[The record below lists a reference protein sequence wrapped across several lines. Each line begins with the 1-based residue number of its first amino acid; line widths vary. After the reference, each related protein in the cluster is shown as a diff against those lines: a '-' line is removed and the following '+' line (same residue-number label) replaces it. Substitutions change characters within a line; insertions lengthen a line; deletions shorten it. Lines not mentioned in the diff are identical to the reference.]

1 MTTIP
6 DPIVAPTQTVYP
18 WKAAL
23 RTGLQVVTSALV
35 LIALIGPLLADF
47 IEQQFPGSP
56 VVAWIA
62 AGVAFCAGLSALIAR
77 IMALP
82 QVNAALTAVGLG
94 ATPKS

>member
-1 MTTIP
+1 MTNLPIP
-6 DPIVAPTQTVYP
+6 APTQTVYP

-23 RTGLQVVTSALV
+23 RTGIQVLLSALV

-47 IEQQFPGSP
+47 IEEQFPGSP
-56 VVAWIA
+56 VVAWIVGA
-62 AGVAFCAGLSALIAR
+62 VAFCSALGALIAR

-82 QVNAALTAVGLG
+82 QVNVALTAIGLG

>member
-1 MTTIP
+1 MTNP
-6 DPIVAPTQTVYP
+6 PIVAPTQTVYP

-23 RTGLQVVTSALV
+23 RTGIQVLLSSLV
-35 LIALIGPLLADF
+35 LIALIGPLLSDF

-56 VVAWIA
+56 VAGWIIG
-62 AGVAFCAGLSALIAR
+62 GVAFCSALGALIAR

-82 QVNAALTAVGLG
+82 QVNAILTTIGLG